1 MFKDEITA
9 VTKILFKSLFGPFV
23 MIFIFVIYL
32 MLQSMF
38 AIFLRKLSLQKSIRK
53 CFVRAFLIV
62 LLFAYQQL
70 VIGAF
75 TLVKCVNVYDQKVLS
90 VQGEIICYTWWQRCT
105 EALIVLL
112 LIPLPL
118 KLSHAPFYLENN
130 SMSVGVFIF
139 ACIFP
144 IPVILS
150 FHAIRLL
157 NKRSN
162 HIGKNVIELS
172 TSSEI
177 ISSSSYYSC
186 EHGDDSLCGNS
197 MQVDFASHS
206 DTEICSEYS
215 TDFIRIKEKESR
227 SLEERRDN
235 GSFII
240 KEVGKCSD
248 DIEVHENISGSKNE
262 ILHTLL
268 DHYKMLSISSIKFSW
283 LGFHKI
289 YRIILVACN
298 TYIADPLTRINVT
311 SSFLLI
317 IAVRP
322 YKERTAN
329 ITATLSYAANIC
341 IAVINVCKA
350 TLQKFDCIRSFK
362 GQLLTYL
369 GWTEKLMLYSYLR
382 LLRVGCKNWDTEV

>member
-1 MFKDEITA
+1 
-9 VTKILFKSLFGPFV
+9 
-23 MIFIFVIYL
+23 
-32 MLQSMF
+32 
-38 AIFLRKLSLQKSIRK
+38 
-53 CFVRAFLIV
+53 
-62 LLFAYQQL
+62 
-70 VIGAF
+70 
-75 TLVKCVNVYDQKVLS
+75 
-90 VQGEIICYTWWQRCT
+90 
-105 EALIVLL
+105 
-112 LIPLPL
+112 
-118 KLSHAPFYLENN
+118 
-130 SMSVGVFIF
+130 MSVGVFIL

-162 HIGKNVIELS
+162 HMDRDVIELS
-172 TSSEI
+172 QSSEI

-235 GSFII
+235 ESFIT
-240 KEVGKCSD
+240 EGVGKCND
-248 DIEVHENISGSKNE
+248 NIEVQENISGSKNE

-298 TYIADPLTRINVT
+298 TYISDPLTRINVM

-317 IAVRP
+317 IAVANTIVRP
-322 YKERTAN
+322 YKDRTAN

-350 TLQKFDCIRSFK
+350 TLQKFDCSMNCSFK

-369 GWTEKLMLYSYLR
+369 GWTEKFMLIYIPICVFCVWVVKTGIQKSREKSKKY
-382 LLRVGCKNWDTEV
+382 

>member
-1 MFKDEITA
+1 
-9 VTKILFKSLFGPFV
+9 

-38 AIFLRKLSLQKSIRK
+38 AIFLRKLSLQKSFRK

-62 LLFAYQQL
+62 LLFAYELL

-75 TLVKCVNVYDQKVLS
+75 TLVKCVKVYDQKVLS
-90 VQGEIICYTWWQRCT
+90 VQGEIQCYTWLQRST

-118 KLSHAPFYLENN
+118 ALSHAPFYLQND
-130 SMSVGVFIF
+130 SMSVGVFIL

-157 NKRSN
+157 NKRNN
-162 HIGKNVIELS
+162 HMDREVIELS
-172 TSSEI
+172 QASEI

-186 EHGDDSLCGNS
+186 EHGDDSLCENL
-197 MQVDFASHS
+197 MQADFASHS

-215 TDFIRIKEKESR
+215 TDSIRIKEKETK
-227 SLEERRDN
+227 SLEEHRN
-235 GSFII
+235 NETFIN
-240 KEVGKCSD
+240 KKVGKCSD
-248 DIEVHENISGSKNE
+248 DIKVQENISGSKNE

-268 DHYKMLSISSIKFSW
+268 DHYKMLSISSIRFIW
-283 LGFHKI
+283 LGFHKM
-289 YRIILVACN
+289 YRIILVTCN
-298 TYIADPLTRINVT
+298 TYISGPLTRINVM

-317 IAVRP
+317 IAVANTIVRP
-322 YKERTAN
+322 YKVKTAN

-350 TLQKFDCIRSFK
+350 TLQKFDCSMNCSFK

-369 GWTEKLMLYSYLR
+369 GWTEKLMLIYIPICVFGVWVVKTGIQKSRGKSKKY
-382 LLRVGCKNWDTEV
+382 